1 MHNYISYL
9 KIYLCNILWSF
20 HITKQ
25 LYFNNSLMD
34 KKKRLKLEIYQ
45 FTKDLYI
52 YMTFKIISEDERI
65 LLDKYVDPYQGYD
78 KHNLPTKGI
87 TEKELNN
94 YEKELYDLYLRFI
107 NRSLYLNQED
117 VSLNR
122 LNYFLEISLDI
133 LENCKKYP
141 MISFIYQNDIKHI
154 NKLQNI
160 LKSLYKYSKNNDYFT
175 FDEFRSFLLTYREN
189 FYIEYIDIF
198 KNLNKIPKRLKKR
211 RYLKNVS
218 KR

>member
-1 MHNYISYL
+1 MYNYISYL

-20 HITKQ
+20 NITKQ
-25 LYFNNSLMD
+25 FYFNSSLMN
-34 KKKRLKLEIYQ
+34 KKERLKLELYQ

-65 LLDKYVDPYQGYD
+65 ALDKYVNPYIGCN

-87 TEKELNN
+87 TEKELQK

-122 LNYFLEISLDI
+122 LNYFLKVSLDI

-154 NKLQNI
+154 DKLQNI
-160 LKSLYKYSKNNDYFT
+160 LKSIYKYSKNNDYFT
-175 FDEFRSFLLTYREN
+175 FEEFRSFLLTYREN
-189 FYIEYIDIF
+189 FYIEDIDIF
-198 KNLNKIPKRLKKR
+198 NDLNKIPKRLKKR
-211 RYLKNVS
+211 RYLENDN